1 MGWLKQDYIII
12 LDSINKLAVELGL
25 DINLNNILAEIALDS
40 YNPDSVGINKA
51 QGTIILSLKKLF
63 RKAFPTFPLETLDG
77 LLQVVSE
84 GDPRPLES
92 ILDKLNIPMPLFRMC
107 IGYVMNK
114 ETLIHKSI
122 KNLAKET
129 LPKHYLNFFDSLYK
143 IYKGDPKTGLKS

>member
-1 MGWLKQDYIII
+1 MMNKNCGIDNHIALGLVGWLKQDYIII
-12 LDSINKLAVELGL
+12 MDSIHKLALELNL
-25 DINLNNILAEIALDS
+25 DMNLNNILAEIALDD

-92 ILDKLNIPMPLFRMC
+92 ILGKLKVPKPLFRM
-107 IGYVMNK
+107 
-114 ETLIHKSI
+114 
-122 KNLAKET
+122 
-129 LPKHYLNFFDSLYK
+129 
-143 IYKGDPKTGLKS
+143 